1 VVALIESAVSAAEVG
16 GVGDDFAVMREE
28 YGPLQLG
35 KRLHT
40 WSGQQLAGNRWGQK
54 SGSLCPFLV
63 EQRWWQCTAVDCL
76 GAAAAGPA
84 ALQVEAATPA
94 PVAL

>member
-40 WSGQQLAGNRWGQK
+40 WSGQQLSK
-54 SGSLCPFLV
+54 SKSI
-63 EQRWWQCTAVDCL
+63 
-76 GAAAAGPA
+76 
-84 ALQVEAATPA
+84 
-94 PVAL
+94 